1 MVTDVGFGWRSP
13 LDADHR
19 RAAIL
24 VKTFLLATTCSLLWL
39 GGTMADPS
47 ARAAAEAAIG
57 AAIDTQQAAV
67 GGEWRDTGKLIDKA
81 KQAVAT
87 GDYNAAQLL
96 AQKAE
101 TQGKLGEAQARN
113 QIGAGSP
120 AYLYD

>member
-1 MVTDVGFGWRSP
+1 M
-13 LDADHR
+13 
-19 RAAIL
+19 
-24 VKTFLLATTCSLLWL
+24 VKTFLLATTCGLLWL

-47 ARAAAEAAIG
+47 VRAAAEAAIG
-57 AAIDTQQAAV
+57 AAIDTQQAAAAV

-87 GDYNAAQLL
+87 GDYNAAQML

-113 QIGAGSP
+113 QIGAGNP